1 MLSRRPPSRPE
12 RDADARPFCAT
23 VPKRASIG
31 YSYAVK
37 PSLSDGLRMTT
48 WFPIAVTLVV
58 AGLVVGLMCTI
69 NMLVGP
75 RRPSAIKSEPFE
87 CGNPSSGSAWGRF
100 SVRFYLTA
108 ILFLL
113 FDVEVIFLYPW
124 AVELRSLGMFGFVE
138 ALIFISILA
147 VGLIYA
153 WQRGALDWD

>member
-1 MLSRRPPSRPE
+1 
-12 RDADARPFCAT
+12 
-23 VPKRASIG
+23 
-31 YSYAVK
+31 
-37 PSLSDGLRMTT
+37 MTT
-48 WFPIAVTLVV
+48 WFPVAVTILV
-58 AGLVVGLMCTI
+58 AGLIVGVMCTI

-75 RRPSAIKSEPFE
+75 RRPNPIKSEAFE
-87 CGNPSSGSAWGRF
+87 CGNPPSGSAWGRF

-108 ILFLL
+108 ILFLI

-124 AVELRSLGMFGFVE
+124 AVELRYLGMFGFIE